1 MMPVQ
6 NEQEEQLSES
16 SLSDNKTVSSCL
28 GLRSSQPIKSGMRSR
43 ARMQSTI
50 NGIMNPTGS
59 SSNSSTNPQSTSNNI
74 SNEETKTLL
83 MRMQEIEKNQE
94 EIFKLNEDRQA
105 DRQEI
110 RSLKQQIAALS
121 NADRFTMR
129 FEKYS
134 KRVDVERHEE
144 TMSERWNDEDSESGN
159 FKGENFMGQTNIV
172 RIKGKFIEDGVQTL
186 DEDAYTLMMISRNP
200 MSPGYFYGIVAFII
214 QTLFVAQAIVD
225 ELERPFGQSMFNIP
239 AHATIPV
246 RFVQFLALV
255 CSVFIQEDVLSAL
268 RIPFTLR

>member
-1 MMPVQ
+1 
-6 NEQEEQLSES
+6 
-16 SLSDNKTVSSCL
+16 
-28 GLRSSQPIKSGMRSR
+28 MRSR
-43 ARMQSTI
+43 VRMKSTI
-50 NGIMNPTGS
+50 NGMVNPTHRS
-59 SSNSSTNPQSTSNNI
+59 TTNPQSTSTKI
-74 SNEETKTLL
+74 SSDETKTLL
-83 MRMQEIEKNQE
+83 MRMQEIEENRKSDQE
-94 EIFKLNEDRQA
+94 EILKLNQDRQA
-105 DRQEI
+105 DKQEI
-110 RSLKQQIAALS
+110 RSLKQQIAVLS
-121 NADRFTMR
+121 NADHFTMR

-134 KRVDVERHEE
+134 KRIDVERHEE
-144 TMSERWNDEDSESGN
+144 TISERWNDEDSESGN
-159 FKGENFMGQTNIV
+159 LEGENFMGQTNIV
-172 RIKGKFIEDGVQTL
+172 RIKGKFVEDGVQTL

-200 MSPGYFYGIVAFII
+200 LSKGYLYGIVAFII